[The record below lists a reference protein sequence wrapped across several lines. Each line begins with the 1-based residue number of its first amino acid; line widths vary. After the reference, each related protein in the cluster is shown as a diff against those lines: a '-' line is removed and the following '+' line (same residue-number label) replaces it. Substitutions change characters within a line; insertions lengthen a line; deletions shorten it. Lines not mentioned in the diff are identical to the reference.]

1 MTNPPDPS
9 STVSYY
15 NDRAEQFFSSTLR
28 VDMSPIYERFLNG
41 LAPGASIL
49 DAGCGSGRDTR
60 AFADLGFNVSAF
72 DASEELAKRA
82 SEHWGFAVDV
92 RRFDDVDEVA
102 QYDAIWCCASL
113 LHVPLS
119 DMHGV
124 LSKLWAAL
132 KAGGRMYV
140 SYKLGSG
147 ERSHDGRRFTDAD
160 EPTVREWLGAMPEFQ
175 RIELWQTQDQ
185 RPDRTESWTNA
196 LAFRAT
202 GPDQRLVTGGDD
214 HFLLHLSAAFAR
226 SNQADLAVSFV
237 KTSGLRLLWPDLQAM
252 AEAGGMHRV
261 RVLTS
266 DYLDITDPEALRLLL
281 LLQESGAEVRVF
293 ATQNQDSFHLKA
305 YVFARVEGGQLVAG
319 TAFIGSSNI
328 SRTALRDGLEWNY
341 RVVFPQDA
349 GYLEARQRFEELFA
363 NPKSIALTDSWIEAY
378 EQRRLPP
385 SRSVA
390 PGSHEQE
397 APPEPNPIQHDALRA
412 LAATRN
418 NGYRRGLVVL
428 ATGLGKTWLAAF
440 DAVRM
445 GARRILF
452 VAHREEILNQAASTF
467 IRILPGKRVGN
478 YTGHS
483 RDGDVDVL
491 CASVQRLGK
500 ASHLDRFAPQH
511 FDYIVVDEF
520 HHAAAATYRRLLAHF
535 APSFMLGLTATPDR
549 TDQSDILSLCD
560 DNLVFGCPLFEGIS
574 SGLLAPFHYYGI
586 HDESV
591 NYKEVPWLDGRFNT
605 DELSNKL
612 ATLAR
617 ARHALTQW
625 RAKAQ
630 KRTLAFCVST
640 RHADYMAAHFTR
652 AGVSAAA
659 VYAGSV
665 LGRAQALEK
674 LEDGSLQ
681 VVFSVDLFNEGV
693 DLPSIDTVLML
704 RPTESK
710 ILFLQQL
717 GRGLRRHEGKQQLV
731 VLDFIGNHQ
740 AFLGKPQALFGVG
753 ATYKALAEFG
763 RKVEKTALELPNGC
777 YVNYDLSIVEFLKSL
792 DSAGPQKDYEALR
805 AVLGRRPSLSEFY
818 RSGSSLQDMRRQ
830 AGHWFALVHSM
841 GDLAAEE
848 TDVAD
853 RFQAL
858 LRDVETTAMTKSFK
872 AVTLEA
878 WLEQDGLR
886 QTVALAAL
894 AAHSRTVLDRRRP
907 LLHDLDANM
916 RIAAPTDFA
925 WQKYWRDKPVKAWI
939 GGNLKDAAT
948 AAFELRDSGFAL
960 KQPVSEADAPWLADL
975 LQELVDYRLAAY
987 EVRLAVAEPV
997 NNVIPFPT
1005 KPREVVE
1012 LPYFPNLKIACGHFK
1027 TGRADA
1033 EEHRALPLAYGTL
1046 DPSRHF
1052 IARASGNSMNG
1063 GKNPVLDGDY
1073 LLLELITPS
1082 RAGSI
1087 TGSVVAIER
1096 QDDSGD
1102 NQYLLRVVTKNRGGQ
1117 YILKANNPDY
1127 EDLLATDDMRTLAR
1141 LRHIIDPLDLAIGK
1155 PFMRED
1161 IPPLFGEA
1169 YNPGNWN
1176 VGHVVLA
1183 PKKAH
1188 ILLVTINKQG
1198 SSAAHKYMDHWVDGS
1213 HFHWQSQNATDP
1225 SSKRG
1230 QEIIRHAALG
1240 IDIHLFVREN
1250 KLAAGKAAP
1259 FTYHGRVVYQSHQG
1273 SQPMSVVFGLQSGGE
1288 LMG

>member
-1 MTNPPDPS
+1 MTNSPHPS
-9 STVSYY
+9 STVGYY

-41 LAPGASIL
+41 LAPSASIL
-49 DAGCGSGRDTR
+49 DAGCGSGRDAR
-60 AFADLGFNVSAF
+60 AFAELGFTVSAF
-72 DASEELAKRA
+72 DASDELAKRA
-82 SEHWGFAVDV
+82 SEHCGFAVDV
-92 RRFDDVDEVA
+92 RRFEDVDEVA

-140 SYKLGSG
+140 SYKHGSG

-160 EPTVREWLGAMPEFQ
+160 EPTVRAWLGAMPEFQ

-185 RPDRTESWTNA
+185 RPDRNESWTNA

-214 HFLLHLSAAFAR
+214 HFLPHLSAAFAR

-305 YVFARVEGGQLVAG
+305 YVFARVEDGQLVAG

-328 SRTALRDGLEWNY
+328 SRKALRDGLEWNY
-341 RVVFPQDA
+341 RVVYPQDS
-349 GYLEARQRFEELFA
+349 GYLEARDRFEELFA
-363 NPKSIALTDSWIEAY
+363 NPKSITLTDSWIEAY

-397 APPEPNPIQHDALRA
+397 APPEPNPIQQDALRA
-412 LAATRN
+412 LAETRD

-467 IRILPGKRVGN
+467 IRILPGKRVG
-478 YTGHS
+478 YFTGRS

-491 CASVQRLGK
+491 CASVQTLGK
-500 ASHLDRFAPQH
+500 ASHLERFAPQH

-560 DNLVFGCPLFEGIS
+560 DNLVFGCNLFAGIG
-574 SGLLAPFHYYGI
+574 SGLLAPFHYHGI

-591 NYKEVPWLDGRFNT
+591 DYKEVPWRNGRF
-605 DELSNKL
+605 DPEELSNKL

-630 KRTLAFCVST
+630 TRTLAFCVST
-640 RHADYMAAHFTR
+640 RHADYMADHFTR

-659 VYAGSV
+659 VYAGSE

-753 ATYKALAEFG
+753 PTYKALAEFG
-763 RKVEKTALELPNGC
+763 RKLEKTALELPNGC

-841 GDLAAEE
+841 GDLSADG

-858 LRDVETTAMTKSFK
+858 LREVETTDMKKSFK

-886 QTVALAAL
+886 QPVALQAL
-894 AAHSRTVLDRRRP
+894 AAHARTVMDRRRP

-916 RIAAPTDFA
+916 RIAASTDSA
-925 WQKYWRDKPVKAWI
+925 WQKYWLDNPVKAWT
-939 GGNLKDAAT
+939 GGNLKNAT
-948 AAFELRDSGFAL
+948 AAAFELRDAGFAL
-960 KQPVSEADAPWLADL
+960 KQPVPEADVPVLAEM

-987 EVRLAVAEPV
+987 EVRITADAPV
-997 NNVIPFPT
+997 SNVIPFPT
-1005 KPREVVE
+1005 KQREVVE

-1027 TGRADA
+1027 TASADA

-1063 GKNPVLDGDY
+1063 GKTPVRDGDY

-1102 NQYLLRVVTKNRGGQ
+1102 NQYLLRVVTKNRDGQ
-1117 YILKANNPDY
+1117 YILKANNPNY
-1127 EDLLATDDMRTLAR
+1127 ADLPATDDMRTLAR
-1141 LRHIIDPLDLAIGK
+1141 LRNIIDPLDLAIGES
-1155 PFMRED
+1155 FMRED
-1161 IPPLFGEA
+1161 IPALFGESFS
-1169 YNPGNWN
+1169 PGNWN

-1183 PKKAH
+1183 QQKAH
-1188 ILLVTINKQG
+1188 VLLVTLNKQG
-1198 SSAAHKYMDHWVDGS
+1198 SADAHKYMDHWIDDT

-1225 SSKRG
+1225 ASKRG
-1230 QEIIRHAALG
+1230 QEIIGHARLG
-1240 IDIHLFVREN
+1240 IDIHLFVRDH

-1259 FTYHGRVVYQSHQG
+1259 FTYHGRVLYQSHQG
-1273 SQPMSVVFGLQSGGE
+1273 SQPMSVVFGLQSGAA
-1288 LMG
+1288 

>member
-1 MTNPPDPS
+1 MTNRPDPS
-9 STVSYY
+9 STVGYY

-49 DAGCGSGRDTR
+49 DAGCGSGRDAR
-60 AFADLGFNVSAF
+60 AFADLGFTVSAF

-82 SEHWGFAVDV
+82 SEHCGFAVDV
-92 RRFDDVDEVA
+92 RRFEDVEEVA

-147 ERSHDGRRFTDAD
+147 ERTHDGRRFTDAD
-160 EPTVREWLGAMPEFQ
+160 EPTVRAWLGVMPEFQ

-185 RPDRTESWTNA
+185 RPDRTENWTNA

-214 HFLLHLSAAFAR
+214 HFLPHLSAAFAR

-293 ATQNQDSFHLKA
+293 ATKNHDSFHLKA

-397 APPEPNPIQHDALRA
+397 APPEPNAIQQEALRA
-412 LAATRN
+412 LAETRN

-445 GARRILF
+445 GARRVLF

-467 IRILPGKRVGN
+467 IRILPGKRVG
-478 YTGHS
+478 YFTGRS

-491 CASVQRLGK
+491 CASVQTLGK
-500 ASHLDRFAPQH
+500 ASHLERFAPQH
-511 FDYIVVDEF
+511 FDYIVIDEF

-560 DNLVFGCPLFEGIS
+560 DNLVFGSPLFEGIS

-591 NYKEVPWLDGRFNT
+591 DYKEVPWRNGRF
-605 DELSNKL
+605 DPEELSNKL

-640 RHADYMAAHFTR
+640 RHADYMADHFTR

-659 VYAGSV
+659 VYAGSE

-753 ATYKALAEFG
+753 ATFKALAEFG
-763 RKVEKTALELPNGC
+763 RQVEKSALELPNGC
-777 YVNYDLSIVEFLKSL
+777 YVNYDLSIVDFLKSL

-841 GDLAAEE
+841 GDFSSEE

-886 QTVALAAL
+886 QPVALAAL

-916 RIAAPTDFA
+916 RIAAPTDSA
-925 WQKYWRDKPVKAWI
+925 WQKYWLDNPVKAWT
-939 GGNLKDAAT
+939 GGNLKNAAA
-948 AAFELRDSGFAL
+948 AAFELRDTGFAL
-960 KQPVSEADAPWLADL
+960 KQPVSEADAPWLAAL

-1102 NQYLLRVVTKNRGGQ
+1102 NQYLLRVVTKNRDGQ

-1127 EDLLATDDMRTLAR
+1127 EDLPATDDMRTLAR
-1141 LRHIIDPLDLAIGK
+1141 LRNIINPLDLAIGES
-1155 PFMRED
+1155 FMRED

-1169 YNPGNWN
+1169 FNPGNWN

-1198 SSAAHKYMDHWVDGS
+1198 NADEHKYMDHWIDDS

-1259 FTYHGRVVYQSHQG
+1259 FTYHGRVLYQSHQG
-1273 SQPMSVVFGLQSGGE
+1273 SRPMSVVFQLR
-1288 LMG
+1288 

>member
-1 MTNPPDPS
+1 MPS
-9 STVSYY
+9 QPESSPTVSYY

-49 DAGCGSGRDTR
+49 DAGCGSGRDAR
-60 AFADLGFNVSAF
+60 AFADLGFTVSAF
-72 DASEELAKRA
+72 DASQELAKRA
-82 SEHWGFAVDV
+82 SEHCGFAVAV
-92 RRFDDVDEVA
+92 RRFEDVDEVA

-160 EPTVREWLGAMPEFQ
+160 EPTVRAWLGAMPEFQ
-175 RIELWQTQDQ
+175 RIEVWQTQDQ

-214 HFLLHLSAAFAR
+214 HFLPHLSAAFAR

-328 SRTALRDGLEWNY
+328 SSKALRDGLEWNY

-397 APPEPNPIQHDALRA
+397 APPEPNAIQQDALRA
-412 LAATRN
+412 LAETRN

-467 IRILPGKRVGN
+467 IRILPGKRVG
-478 YTGHS
+478 YFTGRS

-491 CASVQRLGK
+491 CASVQTLGK
-500 ASHLDRFAPQH
+500 ASHLERFAPQH

-520 HHAAAATYRRLLAHF
+520 HHAAAATYRRLLSHF

-560 DNLVFGCPLFEGIS
+560 DNLVFGCPLFEGIT

-591 NYKEVPWLDGRFNT
+591 DYKEVPWRNGRF
-605 DELSNKL
+605 DPEELSNKL

-659 VYAGSV
+659 VYAGSE

-763 RKVEKTALELPNGC
+763 RKVEKIALELPDGC

-805 AVLGRRPSLSEFY
+805 SVLGRRPSLSEFY
-818 RSGSSLQDMRRQ
+818 RSGSSLLDMRRQ

-841 GDLAAEE
+841 GDLSAEE
-848 TDVAD
+848 KDVAD
-853 RFQAL
+853 RFKAL

-886 QTVALAAL
+886 QPVALAAL

-916 RIAAPTDFA
+916 RIAAPTDST
-925 WQKYWRDKPVKAWI
+925 WQKYWLDNPVKAWT
-939 GGNLKDAAT
+939 GGNLKNAAA
-948 AAFELRDSGFAL
+948 AAFELHDAGFAL
-960 KQPVSEADAPWLADL
+960 KQPVSEADAPWLAEL

-1063 GKNPVLDGDY
+1063 GKHPVRDGDY

-1102 NQYLLRVVTKNRGGQ
+1102 NQYLLRVVTKNRDGQ

-1127 EDLLATDDMRTLAR
+1127 DDLPATDDMRTLAR
-1141 LRHIIDPLDLAIGK
+1141 LRHIIDPLDLAIGE

-1198 SSAAHKYMDHWVDGS
+1198 RADEHKYMDHWIDDS
-1213 HFHWQSQNATDP
+1213 HFHWQSPNATDP

-1230 QEIIRHAALG
+1230 QELIRHAALG

-1273 SQPMSVVFGLQSGGE
+1273 SQPMSVVFGLQSGVG
-1288 LMG
+1288 

>member
-9 STVSYY
+9 TNVGYY

-28 VDMSPIYERFLNG
+28 VDMSPIYERFLDG

-49 DAGCGSGRDTR
+49 DAGCGSGRDAR
-60 AFADLGFNVSAF
+60 AFADLGFNISAF
-72 DASEELAKRA
+72 DASDELAKRA
-82 SEHWGFAVDV
+82 SEHCGFAVDV
-92 RRFDDVDEVA
+92 RRFEDMDEVA

-124 LSKLWAAL
+124 LSKLWTAL

-147 ERSHDGRRFTDAD
+147 ERSNDGRRFTDAD
-160 EPTVREWLGAMPEFQ
+160 EPTVRAWLGAMPEFQ
-175 RIELWQTQDQ
+175 RIEVWQTQDQ
-185 RPDRTESWTNA
+185 RPDRAESWTNA

-202 GPDQRLVTGGDD
+202 GPDQRLVTGGED
-214 HFLLHLSAAFAR
+214 HFLPHLSAAFAR
-226 SNQADLAVSFV
+226 SNQVDLAVSFV

-252 AEAGGMHRV
+252 AEAGGIHRV

-293 ATQNQDSFHLKA
+293 ATKNQDSFHLKA
-305 YVFARVEGGQLVAG
+305 YVFARIECDQLVAG

-328 SRTALRDGLEWNY
+328 SRKALRDGLEWNY

-349 GYLEARQRFEELFA
+349 GYLEARERFEEIFT
-363 NPKSIALTDSWIEAY
+363 NPNCIALTDSWIEAY

-397 APPEPNPIQHDALRA
+397 VPPEPNAIQQDALRA
-412 LAATRN
+412 LAETRN

-467 IRILPGKRVGN
+467 IRILPGKRVG
-478 YTGHS
+478 YFTGRS

-491 CASVQRLGK
+491 CASVQTLGK
-500 ASHLDRFAPQH
+500 ASHLERFAPQH

-560 DNLVFGCPLFEGIS
+560 NNLVFGCPLFEGIS

-586 HDESV
+586 HDDSV
-591 NYKEVPWLDGRFNT
+591 DYKEVPWRNGRF
-605 DELSNKL
+605 DPEELSNKL

-625 RAKAQ
+625 RAKAK

-640 RHADYMAAHFTR
+640 RHADYMADHFTR
-652 AGVSAAA
+652 AGVLAAA
-659 VYAGSV
+659 VYAGSE

-763 RKVEKTALELPNGC
+763 RKAEKNALELPNGC
-777 YVNYDLSIVEFLKSL
+777 YVNYDLSIVDFLKSL

-805 AVLGRRPSLSEFY
+805 VVLGRRPSLSEFY
-818 RSGSSLQDMRRQ
+818 RSGSSMLDMRRQ
-830 AGHWFALVHSM
+830 AGHWFLLVHSM
-841 GDLAAEE
+841 GDLSSEE

-858 LRDVETTAMTKSFK
+858 LREVETTAMTKSFK

-886 QTVALAAL
+886 QPVSLAAL
-894 AAHSRTVLDRRRP
+894 AAHSRSVLDRRRP

-916 RIAAPTDFA
+916 RIAAPSDPA
-925 WQKYWRDKPVKAWI
+925 WQKYWLDNPVKAWT
-939 GGNLKDAAT
+939 GGNLKNAAT
-948 AAFELRDSGFAL
+948 AAFELRDAGFAL
-960 KQPVSEADAPWLADL
+960 KQPVSESDAPVLSEL
-975 LQELVDYRLAAY
+975 LQELVNYRLAAY
-987 EVRLAVAEPV
+987 EVRINVAEPV

-1005 KPREVVE
+1005 KSREVVE

-1033 EEHRALPLAYGTL
+1033 EEHRTLPLAYGTL

-1063 GKNPVLDGDY
+1063 GKHPVRDGDY

-1102 NQYLLRVVTKNRGGQ
+1102 NQYLLRVITKNGDGQ

-1127 EDLLATDDMRTLAR
+1127 EDLPTTDDMRTLAR
-1141 LRHIIDPLDLAIGK
+1141 LRNIIDPLDLAIGE

-1161 IPPLFGEA
+1161 IPTLFGESF
-1169 YNPGNWN
+1169 NPGNWN

-1183 PKKAH
+1183 AKKVH

-1198 SSAAHKYMDHWVDGS
+1198 KAEEHKYMDHWIDGS
-1213 HFHWQSQNATDP
+1213 HFHWQSQNATNP

-1230 QEIIRHAALG
+1230 QEIIRHATLG

-1259 FTYHGRVVYQSHQG
+1259 FTYHGRVVYESHQG
-1273 SQPMSVVFGLQSGGE
+1273 SQPMSVVFGLTA
-1288 LMG
+1288 

>member
-1 MTNPPDPS
+1 MTNQPDPS
-9 STVSYY
+9 STVGYY
-15 NDRAEQFFSSTLR
+15 NNRAEQFFSSTLR

-41 LAPGASIL
+41 LAPSASIL
-49 DAGCGSGRDTR
+49 DAGCGSGRDAR
-60 AFADLGFNVSAF
+60 AFADLGFTVSAF

-82 SEHWGFAVDV
+82 SEHCGFAVDV
-92 RRFDDVDEVA
+92 RRFEDVDEVA

-140 SYKLGSG
+140 SYKLGTG

-160 EPTVREWLGAMPEFQ
+160 EPTVRGWLGAMPEFQ

-214 HFLLHLSAAFAR
+214 HFLPHLSAAFAR

-412 LAATRN
+412 LAETRD

-467 IRILPGKRVGN
+467 IRILPGKRVG
-478 YTGHS
+478 YFTGRS

-491 CASVQRLGK
+491 CASVQTLGK
-500 ASHLDRFAPQH
+500 ASHLERFAPQH

-591 NYKEVPWLDGRFNT
+591 NYKEVPWRNGRF
-605 DELSNKL
+605 DPEELSNKL

-640 RHADYMAAHFTR
+640 RHADYMADHFTR

-659 VYAGSV
+659 VYAGSE

-740 AFLGKPQALFGVG
+740 AFLGKPQGLFGVG

-763 RKVEKTALELPNGC
+763 RKAEKNALELPNGC

-841 GDLAAEE
+841 GDLSAEE
-848 TDVAD
+848 TEVAD
-853 RFQAL
+853 RFKAL

-886 QTVALAAL
+886 QPVSLAAL
-894 AAHSRTVLDRRRP
+894 AAHSRTVMDRRRP

-916 RIAAPTDFA
+916 RIAAPTDSA
-925 WQKYWRDKPVKAWI
+925 WQKYWLDRPIDAWI
-939 GGNLKDAAT
+939 GGNLKNAAT
-948 AAFELRDSGFAL
+948 AAFELHDDCFAL
-960 KQPVSEADAPWLADL
+960 KQPVSEADAPWLAEL

-987 EVRLAVAEPV
+987 EVRLAVADPV

-1102 NQYLLRVVTKNRGGQ
+1102 NQYLLRVVTKNRDGQ

-1127 EDLLATDDMRTLAR
+1127 EDLPATDDMRTLAR
-1141 LRHIIDPLDLAIGK
+1141 LRHIIDPLDLAIGES
-1155 PFMRED
+1155 FMRED

-1183 PKKAH
+1183 AKKAH

-1198 SSAAHKYMDHWVDGS
+1198 RADEHKYMDHWINDS

-1259 FTYHGRVVYQSHQG
+1259 FTYHGRVVYESHQG
-1273 SQPMSVVFGLQSGGE
+1273 SQPMSVVFGLQSGVG
-1288 LMG
+1288 

>member
-1 MTNPPDPS
+1 MTNPSDPS
-9 STVSYY
+9 STVGYY

-49 DAGCGSGRDTR
+49 DAGCGSGRDAR
-60 AFADLGFNVSAF
+60 AFADLGFSVSAF

-82 SEHWGFAVDV
+82 SEHCGFAVDV
-92 RRFDDVDEVA
+92 RRFENVDEVA

-140 SYKLGSG
+140 SYKMGSG

-160 EPTVREWLGAMPEFQ
+160 EPTVRAWLGAMPEFQ
-175 RIELWQTQDQ
+175 RIEVWQTQDQ

-214 HFLLHLSAAFAR
+214 HFLPHLSAAFAR

-378 EQRRLPP
+378 EERRLPP

-397 APPEPNPIQHDALRA
+397 APPEPNAIQQDALRA
-412 LAATRN
+412 LAETRN

-467 IRILPGKRVGN
+467 IRILPGKRVG
-478 YTGHS
+478 YFTGRS

-491 CASVQRLGK
+491 CASVQTLGK
-500 ASHLDRFAPQH
+500 ASHLERFAPQH

-560 DNLVFGCPLFEGIS
+560 DNFVFGCPLFEGIS

-591 NYKEVPWLDGRFNT
+591 DYKEVPWRNGRF
-605 DELSNKL
+605 DPEELSNKL

-640 RHADYMAAHFTR
+640 RHADYMADHFTR
-652 AGVSAAA
+652 EGVSAAA
-659 VYAGSV
+659 VYAGSE

-763 RKVEKTALELPNGC
+763 RKVEKSALELPNGC
-777 YVNYDLSIVEFLKSL
+777 YVNYDLSIVDFLKSL

-841 GDLAAEE
+841 GDLSAEE
-848 TDVAD
+848 ADVAD
-853 RFQAL
+853 RFKAL

-886 QTVALAAL
+886 QPVALAAL

-916 RIAAPTDFA
+916 RIAIPTDSA
-925 WQKYWRDKPVKAWI
+925 WQKYWLDNPVKAWT
-939 GGNLKDAAT
+939 GGNLKNAAP
-948 AAFELRDSGFAL
+948 AAFELRDVGFAL
-960 KQPVSEADAPWLADL
+960 KQPVSESDAPWLADM

-1005 KPREVVE
+1005 KPRAVVE

-1063 GKNPVLDGDY
+1063 GKHPVLDGDY

-1102 NQYLLRVVTKNRGGQ
+1102 NQYLLRVVTKNRDGQ

-1127 EDLLATDDMRTLAR
+1127 EDLPATDDMRTLAR
-1141 LRHIIDPLDLAIGK
+1141 LRHIIDPLDLAIGEH
-1155 PFMRED
+1155 FMRED

-1183 PKKAH
+1183 SKKAH

-1198 SSAAHKYMDHWVDGS
+1198 KADEHKYMDHWIDDS

-1273 SQPMSVVFGLQSGGE
+1273 SQPMSVVFVLTA
-1288 LMG
+1288 

>member
-1 MTNPPDPS
+1 M
-9 STVSYY
+9 
-15 NDRAEQFFSSTLR
+15 
-28 VDMSPIYERFLNG
+28 
-41 LAPGASIL
+41 
-49 DAGCGSGRDTR
+49 
-60 AFADLGFNVSAF
+60 
-72 DASEELAKRA
+72 
-82 SEHWGFAVDV
+82 
-92 RRFDDVDEVA
+92 
-102 QYDAIWCCASL
+102 
-113 LHVPLS
+113 
-119 DMHGV
+119 
-124 LSKLWAAL
+124 
-132 KAGGRMYV
+132 
-140 SYKLGSG
+140 
-147 ERSHDGRRFTDAD
+147 
-160 EPTVREWLGAMPEFQ
+160 
-175 RIELWQTQDQ
+175 
-185 RPDRTESWTNA
+185 
-196 LAFRAT
+196 
-202 GPDQRLVTGGDD
+202 
-214 HFLLHLSAAFAR
+214 
-226 SNQADLAVSFV
+226 
-237 KTSGLRLLWPDLQAM
+237 
-252 AEAGGMHRV
+252 
-261 RVLTS
+261 
-266 DYLDITDPEALRLLL
+266 
-281 LLQESGAEVRVF
+281 
-293 ATQNQDSFHLKA
+293 
-305 YVFARVEGGQLVAG
+305 
-319 TAFIGSSNI
+319 
-328 SRTALRDGLEWNY
+328 
-341 RVVFPQDA
+341 
-349 GYLEARQRFEELFA
+349 
-363 NPKSIALTDSWIEAY
+363 
-378 EQRRLPP
+378 
-385 SRSVA
+385 
-390 PGSHEQE
+390 
-397 APPEPNPIQHDALRA
+397 
-412 LAATRN
+412 
-418 NGYRRGLVVL
+418 
-428 ATGLGKTWLAAF
+428 
-440 DAVRM
+440 
-445 GARRILF
+445 
-452 VAHREEILNQAASTF
+452 
-467 IRILPGKRVGN
+467 
-478 YTGHS
+478 
-483 RDGDVDVL
+483 
-491 CASVQRLGK
+491 
-500 ASHLDRFAPQH
+500 
-511 FDYIVVDEF
+511 
-520 HHAAAATYRRLLAHF
+520 
-535 APSFMLGLTATPDR
+535 
-549 TDQSDILSLCD
+549 
-560 DNLVFGCPLFEGIS
+560 
-574 SGLLAPFHYYGI
+574 
-586 HDESV
+586 
-591 NYKEVPWLDGRFNT
+591 
-605 DELSNKL
+605 
-612 ATLAR
+612 AR

-640 RHADYMAAHFTR
+640 RHADYMADHFTR

-659 VYAGSV
+659 VYAGSE
-665 LGRAQALEK
+665 LGRSQALEK

-763 RKVEKTALELPNGC
+763 RKAEKNALELPNGC
-777 YVNYDLSIVEFLKSL
+777 YVNYDLSIVDFLKSL

-818 RSGSSLQDMRRQ
+818 RSGSSLLDMRRQ

-841 GDLAAEE
+841 GDLSAEE

-858 LRDVETTAMTKSFK
+858 LREVETTAMTKSFK

-878 WLEQDGLR
+878 WLEQDGLH
-886 QTVALAAL
+886 QPVSLAAL

-916 RIAAPTDFA
+916 RIAAPTDTA
-925 WQKYWRDKPVKAWI
+925 WQKYWLDNPVKALT
-939 GGNLKDAAT
+939 GGNLKNAAA
-948 AAFELRDSGFAL
+948 AAFELRDDCFAL
-960 KQPVSEADAPWLADL
+960 KQTVSDADAPWLADL

-997 NNVIPFPT
+997 SNVIPFPT
-1005 KPREVVE
+1005 QPREVVE

-1102 NQYLLRVVTKNRGGQ
+1102 NQYLLRVVTKNRDGQ

-1127 EDLLATDDMRTLAR
+1127 EDLPATDDMRTLAR
-1141 LRHIIDPLDLAIGK
+1141 LRHIIDPLDLAIGES
-1155 PFMRED
+1155 FMRED

-1198 SSAAHKYMDHWVDGS
+1198 RADEHKYMDHWIDDS

-1273 SQPMSVVFGLQSGGE
+1273 SQPMSVVFGLQSGSVPE
-1288 LMG
+1288 LHAI

>member
-1 MTNPPDPS
+1 MTIPTDPS
-9 STVSYY
+9 STVGYY

-28 VDMSPIYERFLNG
+28 VDMSPIYARFLNG
-41 LAPGASIL
+41 LAPSASIL
-49 DAGCGSGRDTR
+49 DAGCGSGRDAR

-72 DASEELAKRA
+72 DASDELAKRA
-82 SEHWGFAVDV
+82 SEHCGFAVDV
-92 RRFDDVDEVA
+92 RRFEDVDEVA

-113 LHVPLS
+113 LHVPFS

-140 SYKLGSG
+140 SYKLGIG

-160 EPTVREWLGAMPEFQ
+160 EPTVRAWLGAMPKFQ

-214 HFLLHLSAAFAR
+214 HFLPHLSAAFAR

-349 GYLEARQRFEELFA
+349 GYLEARQRFEELFS

-385 SRSVA
+385 SRPVA

-412 LAATRN
+412 LAETRN

-467 IRILPGKRVGN
+467 IRILPGKRVG
-478 YTGHS
+478 YFTGRS

-491 CASVQRLGK
+491 CASVQTLGK
-500 ASHLDRFAPQH
+500 ASHLERFAPQH

-520 HHAAAATYRRLLAHF
+520 HHAAAATYRLLLAHF

-591 NYKEVPWLDGRFNT
+591 DYKEVPWRNGRF
-605 DELSNKL
+605 DPEELSNKL

-630 KRTLAFCVST
+630 KRTLAFCAST

-652 AGVSAAA
+652 AGVSASA
-659 VYAGSV
+659 VYAGSE

-717 GRGLRRHEGKQQLV
+717 GRGLRRHEGKEQLV

-763 RKVEKTALELPNGC
+763 RQVEKTALELPNGC

-841 GDLAAEE
+841 GDLSAEE
-848 TDVAD
+848 TEVAD

-858 LRDVETTAMTKSFK
+858 LRDIETTAMTKSFK

-886 QTVALAAL
+886 QPVALAAL
-894 AAHSRTVLDRRRP
+894 SAHSRTVLNRRRP

-916 RIAAPTDFA
+916 RIAAPTDSA
-925 WQKYWRDKPVKAWI
+925 WQKYWLDNPVKAWI
-939 GGNLKDAAT
+939 GGNLKNAAA
-948 AAFELRDSGFAL
+948 AAFELRDDCFAL
-960 KQPVSEADAPWLADL
+960 KQPVSEVDAPLLADM

-1102 NQYLLRVVTKNRGGQ
+1102 NQYLLRVVTKKRDGQ
-1117 YILKANNPDY
+1117 YILKANNPVY
-1127 EDLLATDDMRTLAR
+1127 EDLPATDDMRTLAR
-1141 LRHIIDPLDLAIGK
+1141 LRNIIDPLDLAIGES
-1155 PFMRED
+1155 FMRED

-1169 YNPGNWN
+1169 FNPGNWHS
-1176 VGHVVLA
+1176 GHVVLA

-1188 ILLVTINKQG
+1188 ILLVTLNKQG
-1198 SSAAHKYMDHWVDGS
+1198 RADEHKYMDHWIDDR

-1225 SSKRG
+1225 TSKRG
-1230 QEIIRHAALG
+1230 DDIIRQATLG
-1240 IDIHLFVREN
+1240 IDIHLFVRDT
-1250 KLAAGKAAP
+1250 KLAGGKAAP
-1259 FTYHGRVVYQSHQG
+1259 FTYHGRVRYQSHQG
-1273 SQPMSVVFGLQSGGE
+1273 SRPMSIVFGLDAAVG
-1288 LMG
+1288 